1 MACSSCPAV
10 PAVLLLA
17 VTGAALSLLI
27 LKKRYE
33 TSSSSSSSPP
43 STSVDT
49 TTQPL
54 PAVEYEVFLSFR
66 GPDVRTHFADFLY
79 GFLDHSKIRTFFDD
93 VELRKGKE
101 LAPAL
106 VKAIEE
112 SKIFIPILSP
122 EYASSKWCLLELA
135 RMVEC
140 WKQGNGHIILPIFY
154 MMNPKDVRHQEGSYK
169 KAFQLHSW
177 KHDIETIN
185 KWKEALKKVG
195 ELKGW
200 SIKKSDG
207 QGAII
212 RQVFSC
218 IRSHLMRNYLLVT
231 EQLVSIGPH
240 VQQVMK
246 LLNKGVM
253 VVGIA
258 GMGGLGKTTIAM
270 AVRDEVYMKF
280 DYCFFLRDVRETLL
294 GTSGIVALQK
304 QLISTF
310 PGHYENVEDASQGIC
325 IIKDRV
331 CNHKTLIIID
341 DADKGFEFKEIFGNL
356 EDFSS
361 ESRFIITTRNQ
372 NVLTSVQHEL
382 YIPDELSCDYSL
394 QLFSRHAFGL
404 DYPPDDYVTLSQEFV
419 EVATGLPLSLKVI
432 GSSLIRKNQKFWE
445 AKLKQL
451 KRIPVDQVQERL
463 MISYLDLKHEERQ
476 IFLDIACNFIGER
489 KTMPFYMWNDCD
501 FDPEIVVDDLI
512 LKSLIKINDENEFSM
527 HDCIRDLG
535 RAIVREENHQY
546 PWRRSRIWS
555 NEDALEMLIN
565 GEGTDRLEI
574 LKVRIQDTTFKLT
587 DRQFEKMSGLRH
599 LEVYFGEFEGSF
611 KKILPNIRWL
621 KLRNCF
627 SMPIDLNMKKLVHFH
642 LLDCHVRDD
651 WSGWEII
658 KEAHKLKVVHLE
670 HCSGLEKAPDLSWCG
685 DLELLNIEACVNMSG
700 ELHVGYL
707 EKLKVLK
714 LVDTMITELTGDI
727 GMLQNLQEIHL
738 KKSKLRELP
747 EGIGR
752 LPSLE
757 ILDMLDDQLKLKEF
771 PALPTSLK
779 RLYLSSPRIS
789 NLLDLENLE
798 ELSIT
803 NCKYRFPGDIW
814 KLSKLKTL
822 NLSRFRC
829 KSLLE
834 EDGIPSSLNKL
845 EISNSNKLDRLPNL
859 TNLSNLTRLVL
870 IKTGVSEIVGLK
882 GLRMLEIFEIR
893 EAPNLINLDG
903 LEHLMLLKELSL
915 DDCCAL
921 EQLPSLWDLTKLQ
934 QLEISCCQLL
944 SKFCVLSEVGEPT
957 SNLAFT
963 GLLNLRKPFLDLS
976 SLRNLQK
983 LSISG
988 IDQLSE
994 LKGLETLELL
1004 ECLTITNC
1012 TSLGKLSSLSGLK
1025 NLKKLEINA
1034 CFHLNDLTG
1043 LEKLEFLQCLSL
1055 NDCTLIKNLPG
1066 LSGLKRLQELDI
1078 SNCTQL
1084 TEIEGLEGMESLIH
1098 LYMSQCTSIKELP
1111 NLSGLKLFSSLD
1123 ISGCTQ
1129 LAEVTGL
1136 EKLTSLKSLEMTDC
1150 LSIQKL
1156 PDLSCFKQLSSLN
1169 ISGCTQLSEVTGIG
1183 NLKELRYLTIDKRLN
1198 IPPLQQHVQIS
1209 RKQLR

>member
-658 KEAHKLKVVHLE
+658 K
-670 HCSGLEKAPDLSWCG
+670 WCG

-822 NLSRFRC
+822 NLSRFRYGSGMMDVPC
-829 KSLLE
+829 YL
-834 EDGIPSSLNKL
+834 PSSLNKL

-963 GLLNLRKPFLDLS
+963 GLLNLPEMERSDYLELGKPFLDLS

-1004 ECLTITNC
+1004 E
-1012 TSLGKLSSLSGLK
+1012 SLGKLSSLSGLK

>member
-727 GMLQNLQEIHL
+727 GMLQNL
-738 KKSKLRELP
+738 
-747 EGIGR
+747 
-752 LPSLE
+752 E

-944 SKFCVLSEVGEPT
+944 SKFCVLSE
-957 SNLAFT
+957 
-963 GLLNLRKPFLDLS
+963 LS

>member
-17 VTGAALSLLI
+17 ATGAALSLLI

-33 TSSSSSSSPP
+33 TSCSSSSSPP

-154 MMNPKDVRHQEGSYK
+154 MMYPKDVRHQEGSYK

-565 GEGTDRLEI
+565 GTDRLEI

-611 KKILPNIRWL
+611 KKIFPNIRWL

-727 GMLQNLQEIHL
+727 GMLQNLQ
-738 KKSKLRELP
+738 
-747 EGIGR
+747 
-752 LPSLE
+752 

-834 EDGIPSSLNKL
+834 EDDEEDLPSSLNKL
-845 EISNSNKLDRLPNL
+845 EISNSNKLDRLPDL

-944 SKFCVLSEVGEPT
+944 SKFCVLSE
-957 SNLAFT
+957 
-963 GLLNLRKPFLDLS
+963 KPFLDLS

-988 IDQLSE
+988 IDRLSE

-1066 LSGLKRLQELDI
+1066 LSGLKRLQELDLSHCKSIIKLSGLSCLKLLRELDI

-1084 TEIEGLEGMESLIH
+1084 TEIEGLEGLESLIH

>member
-727 GMLQNLQEIHL
+727 GMLQNL
-738 KKSKLRELP
+738 
-747 EGIGR
+747 
-752 LPSLE
+752 E

>member
-372 NVLTSVQHEL
+372 
-382 YIPDELSCDYSL
+382 
-394 QLFSRHAFGL
+394 
-404 DYPPDDYVTLSQEFV
+404 
-419 EVATGLPLSLKVI
+419 
-432 GSSLIRKNQKFWE
+432 
-445 AKLKQL
+445 
-451 KRIPVDQVQERL
+451 
-463 MISYLDLKHEERQ
+463 
-476 IFLDIACNFIGER
+476 
-489 KTMPFYMWNDCD
+489 
-501 FDPEIVVDDLI
+501 
-512 LKSLIKINDENEFSM
+512 KINDENEFSM

-944 SKFCVLSEVGEPT
+944 
-957 SNLAFT
+957 
-963 GLLNLRKPFLDLS
+963 
-976 SLRNLQK
+976 
-983 LSISG
+983 

>member
-727 GMLQNLQEIHL
+727 GMLQNLQEI
-738 KKSKLRELP
+738 
-747 EGIGR
+747 
-752 LPSLE
+752 
-757 ILDMLDDQLKLKEF
+757 LDMLDDQLKLKEF

-822 NLSRFRC
+822 
-829 KSLLE
+829 SLLE
-834 EDGIPSSLNKL
+834 EDGSGMMDVPCYLPSSLNKL

-915 DDCCAL
+915 DDCY
-921 EQLPSLWDLTKLQ
+921 
-934 QLEISCCQLL
+934 
-944 SKFCVLSEVGEPT
+944 
-957 SNLAFT
+957 
-963 GLLNLRKPFLDLS
+963 LS

>member
-17 VTGAALSLLI
+17 ATGAALSLLI

-33 TSSSSSSSPP
+33 TSCSSSSSPP

-154 MMNPKDVRHQEGSYK
+154 MMYPKDVRHQEGSYK

-611 KKILPNIRWL
+611 KKIFPNIRWL

-738 KKSKLRELP
+738 KKY
-747 EGIGR
+747 
-752 LPSLE
+752 
-757 ILDMLDDQLKLKEF
+757 DQLKLKEF

-834 EDGIPSSLNKL
+834 EDDEEDLPSSLNKL
-845 EISNSNKLDRLPNL
+845 EISNSNKLDRLPDL

-915 DDCCAL
+915 
-921 EQLPSLWDLTKLQ
+921 
-934 QLEISCCQLL
+934 
-944 SKFCVLSEVGEPT
+944 
-957 SNLAFT
+957 
-963 GLLNLRKPFLDLS
+963 PFLDLS

-988 IDQLSE
+988 IDRLSE

-1043 LEKLEFLQCLSL
+1043 LEKLERLQELDLSH
-1055 NDCTLIKNLPG
+1055 CKSIIK
-1066 LSGLKRLQELDI
+1066 LSGLSCLKLLRELDI

-1084 TEIEGLEGMESLIH
+1084 TEIEGLEGLESLIH

>member
-207 QGAII
+207 
-212 RQVFSC
+212 
-218 IRSHLMRNYLLVT
+218 RSHLMRNYLLVT

-738 KKSKLRELP
+738 KKSKLRE
-747 EGIGR
+747 
-752 LPSLE
+752 
-757 ILDMLDDQLKLKEF
+757 EF

-834 EDGIPSSLNKL
+834 EDGSGLPSSLNKL

-903 LEHLMLLKELSL
+903 LEHLMLLK
-915 DDCCAL
+915 
-921 EQLPSLWDLTKLQ
+921 
-934 QLEISCCQLL
+934 
-944 SKFCVLSEVGEPT
+944 
-957 SNLAFT
+957 
-963 GLLNLRKPFLDLS
+963 
-976 SLRNLQK
+976 K

-1066 LSGLKRLQELDI
+1066 LSGLKRLQELSGLSCLKLLRELDI

>member
-727 GMLQNLQEIHL
+727 GMLQNLQEI
-738 KKSKLRELP
+738 
-747 EGIGR
+747 
-752 LPSLE
+752 
-757 ILDMLDDQLKLKEF
+757 LDMLDDQLKLKEF

-822 NLSRFRC
+822 
-829 KSLLE
+829 SLLE
-834 EDGIPSSLNKL
+834 EDGSGMMDVPCYLPSSLNKL

-915 DDCCAL
+915 DDCC
-921 EQLPSLWDLTKLQ
+921 
-934 QLEISCCQLL
+934 
-944 SKFCVLSEVGEPT
+944 
-957 SNLAFT
+957 
-963 GLLNLRKPFLDLS
+963 LS

-1025 NLKKLEINA
+1025 NLK
-1034 CFHLNDLTG
+1034 
-1043 LEKLEFLQCLSL
+1043 
-1055 NDCTLIKNLPG
+1055 
-1066 LSGLKRLQELDI
+1066 ELDI

>member
-207 QGAII
+207 
-212 RQVFSC
+212 
-218 IRSHLMRNYLLVT
+218 RSHLMRNYLLVT

-747 EGIGR
+747 E
-752 LPSLE
+752 
-757 ILDMLDDQLKLKEF
+757 
-771 PALPTSLK
+771 ALPTSLK

-822 NLSRFRC
+822 
-829 KSLLE
+829 SLLE
-834 EDGIPSSLNKL
+834 EDGSGMMDVPCYLPSSLNKL

-963 GLLNLRKPFLDLS
+963 GLLNLPEMERSDYL
-976 SLRNLQK
+976 
-983 LSISG
+983 
-988 IDQLSE
+988 E
-994 LKGLETLELL
+994 LGNRRGLETLELL

>member
-17 VTGAALSLLI
+17 ATGAALSLLI

-33 TSSSSSSSPP
+33 TSCSSSSSPP

-154 MMNPKDVRHQEGSYK
+154 MMYPKDVRHQEGSYK

-207 QGAII
+207 
-212 RQVFSC
+212 
-218 IRSHLMRNYLLVT
+218 RSHLMRNYLLVT

-611 KKILPNIRWL
+611 KKIFPNIRWL

-738 KKSKLRELP
+738 KKSKLGELP
-747 EGIGR
+747 E
-752 LPSLE
+752 
-757 ILDMLDDQLKLKEF
+757 
-771 PALPTSLK
+771 ALPTSLK

-834 EDGIPSSLNKL
+834 EDDEEDLPSSLNKL
-845 EISNSNKLDRLPNL
+845 EISNSNKLDRLPDL

-915 DDCCAL
+915 DDC
-921 EQLPSLWDLTKLQ
+921 
-934 QLEISCCQLL
+934 
-944 SKFCVLSEVGEPT
+944 
-957 SNLAFT
+957 
-963 GLLNLRKPFLDLS
+963 
-976 SLRNLQK
+976 
-983 LSISG
+983 
-988 IDQLSE
+988 
-994 LKGLETLELL
+994 
-1004 ECLTITNC
+1004 
-1012 TSLGKLSSLSGLK
+1012 
-1025 NLKKLEINA
+1025 
-1034 CFHLNDLTG
+1034 
-1043 LEKLEFLQCLSL
+1043 
-1055 NDCTLIKNLPG
+1055 TLIKNLPG
-1066 LSGLKRLQELDI
+1066 LSGLKRLQELDLSHCKSIIKLSGLSCLKLLRELDI

-1084 TEIEGLEGMESLIH
+1084 TEIEGLEGLESLIH

-1111 NLSGLKLFSSLD
+1111 NLSGLKLFSR
-1123 ISGCTQ
+1123 
-1129 LAEVTGL
+1129 
-1136 EKLTSLKSLEMTDC
+1136 
-1150 LSIQKL
+1150 L

>member
-789 NLLDLENLE
+789 NL
-798 ELSIT
+798 
-803 NCKYRFPGDIW
+803 
-814 KLSKLKTL
+814 
-822 NLSRFRC
+822 
-829 KSLLE
+829 
-834 EDGIPSSLNKL
+834 PSSLNKL

-963 GLLNLRKPFLDLS
+963 GLLNLPGKPFLDLS

>member
-17 VTGAALSLLI
+17 ATGAALSLLI

-33 TSSSSSSSPP
+33 TSCSSSSSPP

-154 MMNPKDVRHQEGSYK
+154 MMYPKDVRHQEGSYK

-372 NVLTSVQHEL
+372 
-382 YIPDELSCDYSL
+382 
-394 QLFSRHAFGL
+394 
-404 DYPPDDYVTLSQEFV
+404 
-419 EVATGLPLSLKVI
+419 
-432 GSSLIRKNQKFWE
+432 
-445 AKLKQL
+445 
-451 KRIPVDQVQERL
+451 
-463 MISYLDLKHEERQ
+463 
-476 IFLDIACNFIGER
+476 
-489 KTMPFYMWNDCD
+489 
-501 FDPEIVVDDLI
+501 
-512 LKSLIKINDENEFSM
+512 KINDENEFSM

-611 KKILPNIRWL
+611 KKIFPNIRWL

-738 KKSKLRELP
+738 KKSKLGELP

-834 EDGIPSSLNKL
+834 EDDLPSSLNKL
-845 EISNSNKLDRLPNL
+845 EISNSNKLDRLPDL

-944 SKFCVLSEVGEPT
+944 
-957 SNLAFT
+957 
-963 GLLNLRKPFLDLS
+963 
-976 SLRNLQK
+976 
-983 LSISG
+983 
-988 IDQLSE
+988 IDRLSE

-1084 TEIEGLEGMESLIH
+1084 TEIEGLEGLESLIH

>member
-738 KKSKLRELP
+738 KKY
-747 EGIGR
+747 
-752 LPSLE
+752 
-757 ILDMLDDQLKLKEF
+757 DQLKLKEF

-834 EDGIPSSLNKL
+834 EDGSGMMASLNKL

-915 DDCCAL
+915 
-921 EQLPSLWDLTKLQ
+921 
-934 QLEISCCQLL
+934 
-944 SKFCVLSEVGEPT
+944 
-957 SNLAFT
+957 
-963 GLLNLRKPFLDLS
+963 PFLDLS

-1043 LEKLEFLQCLSL
+1043 LEKLERLQELDLSH
-1055 NDCTLIKNLPG
+1055 CKSIIK
-1066 LSGLKRLQELDI
+1066 LSGLSCLKLLRELDI

>member
-747 EGIGR
+747 E
-752 LPSLE
+752 
-757 ILDMLDDQLKLKEF
+757 F

-834 EDGIPSSLNKL
+834 EDGSGLPSSLNKL

-915 DDCCAL
+915 DDC
-921 EQLPSLWDLTKLQ
+921 
-934 QLEISCCQLL
+934 
-944 SKFCVLSEVGEPT
+944 
-957 SNLAFT
+957 
-963 GLLNLRKPFLDLS
+963 DLS

-1043 LEKLEFLQCLSL
+1043 LEKLERLQELDLSH
-1055 NDCTLIKNLPG
+1055 CKSIIK
-1066 LSGLKRLQELDI
+1066 LSGLSCLKLLRELDI

>member
-17 VTGAALSLLI
+17 ATGAALSLLI

-33 TSSSSSSSPP
+33 TSCSSSSSPP

-154 MMNPKDVRHQEGSYK
+154 MMYPKDVRHQEGSYK

-611 KKILPNIRWL
+611 KKIFPNIRWL

-727 GMLQNLQEIHL
+727 GMLQNL
-738 KKSKLRELP
+738 
-747 EGIGR
+747 
-752 LPSLE
+752 E

-834 EDGIPSSLNKL
+834 EDDLPSSLNKL
-845 EISNSNKLDRLPNL
+845 EISNSNKLDRLPDL

-944 SKFCVLSEVGEPT
+944 SKFCVLSE
-957 SNLAFT
+957 
-963 GLLNLRKPFLDLS
+963 LS

-988 IDQLSE
+988 IDRLSE

-1084 TEIEGLEGMESLIH
+1084 TEIEGLEGLESLIH

>member
-207 QGAII
+207 
-212 RQVFSC
+212 
-218 IRSHLMRNYLLVT
+218 RSHLMRNYLLVT

-747 EGIGR
+747 EGI
-752 LPSLE
+752 
-757 ILDMLDDQLKLKEF
+757 
-771 PALPTSLK
+771 ALPTSLK

-834 EDGIPSSLNKL
+834 EDGSGMMASLNKL

-963 GLLNLRKPFLDLS
+963 GLLNLPEMERSDYLEL
-976 SLRNLQK
+976 
-983 LSISG
+983 G

-1055 NDCTLIKNLPG
+1055 NDCTSIIK
-1066 LSGLKRLQELDI
+1066 LSGLSCLKLLRELDI

>member
-17 VTGAALSLLI
+17 ATGAALSLLI

-33 TSSSSSSSPP
+33 TSCSSSSSPP

-154 MMNPKDVRHQEGSYK
+154 MMYPKDVRHQEGSYK

-611 KKILPNIRWL
+611 KKIFPNIRWL

-738 KKSKLRELP
+738 KKSKLGELP
-747 EGIGR
+747 
-752 LPSLE
+752 
-757 ILDMLDDQLKLKEF
+757 EF

-834 EDGIPSSLNKL
+834 EDDEEDLPSSLNKL
-845 EISNSNKLDRLPNL
+845 EISNSNKLDRLPDL

-915 DDCCAL
+915 DDC
-921 EQLPSLWDLTKLQ
+921 
-934 QLEISCCQLL
+934 
-944 SKFCVLSEVGEPT
+944 
-957 SNLAFT
+957 
-963 GLLNLRKPFLDLS
+963 DLS

-988 IDQLSE
+988 IDRLSE

-1043 LEKLEFLQCLSL
+1043 LEKLERLQELDLSH
-1055 NDCTLIKNLPG
+1055 CKSIIK
-1066 LSGLKRLQELDI
+1066 LSGLSCLKLLRELDI

-1084 TEIEGLEGMESLIH
+1084 TEIEGLEGLESLIH

>member
-17 VTGAALSLLI
+17 ATGAALSLLI

-33 TSSSSSSSPP
+33 TSCSSSSSPP

-154 MMNPKDVRHQEGSYK
+154 MMYPKDVRHQEGSYK

-611 KKILPNIRWL
+611 KKIFPNIRWL

-727 GMLQNLQEIHL
+727 GMLQNL
-738 KKSKLRELP
+738 
-747 EGIGR
+747 
-752 LPSLE
+752 E

-834 EDGIPSSLNKL
+834 EDDLPSSLNKL
-845 EISNSNKLDRLPNL
+845 EISNSNKLDRLPDL

-988 IDQLSE
+988 IDRLSE

-1084 TEIEGLEGMESLIH
+1084 TEIEGLEGLESLIH